1 MNFEQKLL
9 VAAAAAGLAS
19 AGCKSSPTKLAVE
32 DTPSRYELSTVT
44 HTAAAPAQIVNGNY
58 QRATGKEA
66 PELWAS
72 EAVIA
77 DLTTRFIETVT
88 KSIVVLNDV
97 LPLRDA
103 LLRAAVA
110 VTTTP
115 TVRGTVQA
123 QNHLILKTL
132 NDEVAAVTQGAQRN
146 KILETF
152 GRYAALTSDVNLT
165 ANETADRIMLGIDAK
180 TYQLDFNQGALKN
193 VPFEPSSP
201 VSGADI
207 SLAGRIVTTGTYAGE
222 VITPTA
228 DQIKYT
234 LGTDKMSEK
243 FRSALTNNNIKV
255 VNNNIKVVHGDHI
268 FFFAGKF
275 VGFKTEFGADNLD
288 GKDAQ
293 FVSVNGQAYVLNSNV
308 ECETVYAVNMELA
321 KEEALK
327 GNFKRAYAL
336 RAAMRQDQSVAPSKV
351 DLFTTAVVR
360 NYLATPQGKA
370 IYAAIGATARDEKTG
385 QRLGAGLFDKHLDKE
400 PTIYVATAF
409 AAGALTP
416 NQALE
421 LVHEVDKTHEFTQA
435 GESVYVRNVRDA
447 NDLDRRA
454 TELGDGNILFEKGVV
469 YSGKTNEVL
478 RSFED
483 TSTTL
488 TGEYTAGLKGKTLF
502 AIPYVRSR

>member
-66 PELWAS
+66 PKLWAS

-201 VSGADI
+201 VSGAEI
-207 SLAGRIVTTGTYAGE
+207 SLAGRIVTKGTYAGE

-234 LGTDKMSEK
+234 LGTDKMSK
-243 FRSALTNNNIKV
+243 KLSLALTDKIIKV
-255 VNNNIKVVHGDHI
+255 AHGDHVS
-268 FFFAGKF
+268 FFAGKF
-275 VGFKTEFGADNLD
+275 VGSQNEFGTDNLD
-288 GKDAQ
+288 GKDAH
-293 FVSVNGQAYVLNSNV
+293 FVSVNGQASVVDSKL
-308 ECETVYAVNMELA
+308 ERGTVYAVQLELA

-336 RAAMRQDQSVAPSKV
+336 RAAMQQDQSAETIEIAS
-351 DLFTTAVVR
+351 FTIAVVR

-370 IYAAIGATARDEKTG
+370 VYAAIVATARDEKTG
-385 QRLGAGLFDKHLDKE
+385 TRVGAFG
-400 PTIYVATAF
+400 T
-409 AAGALTP
+409 
-416 NQALE
+416 
-421 LVHEVDKTHEFTQA
+421 
-435 GESVYVRNVRDA
+435 
-447 NDLDRRA
+447 
-454 TELGDGNILFEKGVV
+454 
-469 YSGKTNEVL
+469 
-478 RSFED
+478 
-483 TSTTL
+483 
-488 TGEYTAGLKGKTLF
+488 
-502 AIPYVRSR
+502 